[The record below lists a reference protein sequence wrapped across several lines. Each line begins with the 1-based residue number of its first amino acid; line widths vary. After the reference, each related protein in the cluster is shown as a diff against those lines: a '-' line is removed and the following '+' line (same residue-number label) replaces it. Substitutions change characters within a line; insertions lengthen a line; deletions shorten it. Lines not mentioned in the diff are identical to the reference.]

1 MSWSFFSY
9 IKDNIFYLQYFLN
22 GWDNFFFHKT
32 INWSREFLVNNISW
46 FKSPEK
52 KNNFISLALNYH
64 PNRKYYK
71 YDKSKNL
78 SPNKRGLIFHAQ
90 TPAKESF
97 ISLPETSPPSWHR
110 WLVYNNHFQLIYQ
123 KIGVVFPN
131 IGGGLDVWVAWIPN
145 DVKVISSLD
154 CLR

>member
-22 GWDNFFFHKT
+22 GWDNFFFTKQLIDQENFSWT
-32 INWSREFLVNNISW
+32 ISAESNRQ
-46 FKSPEK
+46 K
-52 KNNFISLALNYH
+52 KNNFISLALNHH
-64 PNRKYYK
+64 PNRTYYK